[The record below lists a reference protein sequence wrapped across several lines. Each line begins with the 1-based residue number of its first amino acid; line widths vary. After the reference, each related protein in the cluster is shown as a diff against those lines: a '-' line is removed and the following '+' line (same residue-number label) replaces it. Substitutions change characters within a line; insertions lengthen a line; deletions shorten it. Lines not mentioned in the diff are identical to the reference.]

1 MDEAA
6 KGCLASFLSW
16 AIASIAYA
24 VVGLAISG
32 FMLILLSLASLFK

>member
-24 VVGLAISG
+24 VAGLAISG
-32 FMLILLSLASLFK
+32 FILFLLFLASLFQ